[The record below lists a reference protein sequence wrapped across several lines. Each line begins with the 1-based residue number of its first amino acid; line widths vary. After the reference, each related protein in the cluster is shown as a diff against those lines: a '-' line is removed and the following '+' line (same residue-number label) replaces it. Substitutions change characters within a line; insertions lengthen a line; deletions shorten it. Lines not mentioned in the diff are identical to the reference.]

1 MTINYVISLILLD
14 PSEKYYEIDV
24 TLTLSLIKEHINC
37 EECLF
42 PPHLILK
49 RYSQTY
55 LSYYS
60 VSLFRLFLRILALPF
75 AACTHFKKSS
85 FIAATHDNLIK
96 VTI

>member
-49 RYSQTY
+49 RYSQT
-55 LSYYS
+55 
-60 VSLFRLFLRILALPF
+60 
-75 AACTHFKKSS
+75 
-85 FIAATHDNLIK
+85 
-96 VTI
+96 